1 MAQDSVYNQR
11 PRHSD
16 YQAAYINNL
25 QHQILA
31 QQAQIELARTQWDG
45 NRRSM
50 QGFVEGLGGSLG
62 AAVSGLVAGE
72 NEESVRGN
80 PLAASALARR
90 RKRQSMV
97 DALAVNPV
105 NLDPLP
111 SQPHQRRSSSSS
123 SASNLSSSTPPSLI
137 LSKPG
142 DTFPLETGTAHRNR
156 KATTPSPHL
165 RASSSP
171 DQSLPLRASNLHE
184 RFGHLA
190 MDTDLND
197 LHLGLKSAP
206 LQQAPPRR
214 TSQAATLSAA
224 LGRKRRSSIGSST
237 TPSLSVPPTPRSVS
251 DSSVLSPF
259 ASTFNPLPPAS
270 PYLSSP
276 NDYGTQ
282 YYDYLPSPSPRIQVQ
297 AVAGTAT
304 PTRQPKGPAPEA
316 EFGSANFAI
325 RLRKR
330 AITALLGGRL
340 RST

>member
-50 QGFVEGLGGSLG
+50 QGFVEGLGGSLSG
-62 AAVSGLVAGE
+62 AVSGLVAE
-72 NEESVRGN
+72 ETEESVRGN

-105 NLDPLP
+105 NLDPIP

-123 SASNLSSSTPPSLI
+123 SASNLSSSTPSLI

-142 DTFPLETGTAHRNR
+142 DPFPLEAGTAHKNR
-156 KATTPSPHL
+156 KVTPSSAHL
-165 RASSSP
+165 RTSSSP
-171 DQSLPLRASNLHE
+171 DQTLPLRASNLHE

-206 LQQAPPRR
+206 LHQAPPRR

-237 TPSLSVPPTPRSVS
+237 VPSLSVPPTPRSVS

-259 ASTFNPLPPAS
+259 ASSFNPLPPSS
-270 PYLSSP
+270 PYLSTP
-276 NDYGTQ
+276 MDYGTQ
-282 YYDYLPSPSPRIQVQ
+282 YYDYIPSTPSRSQMLV
-297 AVAGTAT
+297 VAGTAT